1 MRLEVALLRDGNT
14 IPAAAGALD
23 MGWSHRFPLVAHAD
37 VIRSVLQSASPEW
50 YRPPRRGSGQPVGRM
65 PPTHA
70 ADACAIGQPIVVN
83 GCMDAAAIEAAR
95 NELRDKTKE
104 QIEWDT
110 ANKWCARGL
119 AAYEFFAAT
128 GDLHWLSAAI
138 AYHGEAVE
146 HAAHASHE
154 HLVSIEQTL
163 DQAQSAAF
171 RHA

>member
-1 MRLEVALLRDGNT
+1 
-14 IPAAAGALD
+14 
-23 MGWSHRFPLVAHAD
+23 
-37 VIRSVLQSASPEW
+37 
-50 YRPPRRGSGQPVGRM
+50 M